1 MKLNQ
6 LQEARLARPP
16 QNHLIAKWLSRNII
30 HTQFD
35 RGFSYAEGAFI
46 STANQSGP
54 NGGLQNAVEAVQE
67 YNAVIEFIHK
77 HSNNRDQDV
86 VSPQQLEKWVRLW
99 NAT

>member
-6 LQEARLARPP
+6 LLEARLARPP
-16 QNHLIAKWLSRNII
+16 QNHLIARWMSRRLLA
-30 HTQFD
+30 TLFD
-35 RGFSYAEGAFI
+35 RGRSYAEGAFI

-54 NGGLQNAVEAVQE
+54 KGGLQNAVEAVQE

-77 HSNNRDQDV
+77 HSDNRDQDV